1 MATEERKKLNQLR
14 LLEMIVAGL
23 TTSVWDMVGDSA
35 YVFSRSIGESILQV
49 MEKEMGLEI
58 AAEPS
63 GGDVGTEIN
72 RIFVDEFGL
81 AESIE
86 LTADGNTATSRVK
99 NYAGY
104 QMFKKLMDA
113 GVEQPFT
120 DPIMCTG
127 QAVLH
132 RMGMKVRV
140 RAEVWEEGK
149 GMLINWEFHA

>member
-35 YVFSRSIGESILQV
+35 YVFSRSICESILQV

-86 LTADGNTATSRVK
+86 LAIDDNIVTSKAK

-104 QMFKKLMDA
+104 QTFKKLMNA

-132 RMGMKVRV
+132 RLGMKARV
-140 RAEVWEEGK
+140 RAKLWEEGK
-149 GMLINWEFHA
+149 GVIIHYELQI